1 MYVLPRRGTHLC
13 RRRKKQKNEKKMK
26 KVQKSVMRGI
36 GPGSVPQVPQNKWF
50 GEGTKR
56 AFPRWCQLLVKIWWK
71 MTLSIFKFWWENLYE
86 IKNSG
91 FYEQWF
97 FRPILTETYILLHD
111 LHHFFESDSFKRG
124 SRRATAVHKVHSYL
138 GEKQSCQNALIARYH
153 AKNQF
158 LTTSPVRERDSCWP
172 RKTMDFPKSHVLKRF
187 VKIMMIRG

>member
-1 MYVLPRRGTHLC
+1 MGEGHICVDDAKN
-13 RRRKKQKNEKKMK
+13 RKMKKMK
-26 KVQKSVMRGI
+26 KRQKKCHEGHRAQIRPPSPTKQMVWRRYQTGLSEVM
-36 GPGSVPQVPQNKWF
+36 
-50 GEGTKR
+50 
-56 AFPRWCQLLVKIWWK
+56 
-71 MTLSIFKFWWENLYE
+71 SIFDQNLMKKYAFYLQILMRKPYE

-97 FRPILTETYILLHD
+97 FKPILTETYILLHD

-138 GEKQSCQNALIARYH
+138 GEKQSWQNALIARYH
-153 AKNQF
+153 AKNLF

-172 RKTMDFPKSHVLKRF
+172 LKPMDFPKSHVLKLF